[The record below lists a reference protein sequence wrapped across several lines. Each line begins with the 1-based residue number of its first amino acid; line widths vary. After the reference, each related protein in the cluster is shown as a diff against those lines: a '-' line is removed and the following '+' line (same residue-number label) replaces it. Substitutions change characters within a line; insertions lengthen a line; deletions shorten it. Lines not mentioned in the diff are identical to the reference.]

1 MRTGEMGFEC
11 RADQE
16 DLAMLVNAELNVNG
30 EGVWAWSEQQ
40 QQQQEPGFC
49 DLNER

>member
-1 MRTGEMGFEC
+1 MRTGGMGFER

-16 DLAMLVNAELNVNG
+16 DLVMLVNAELNVNG
-30 EGVWAWSEQQ
+30 EGGRAWSEQ